1 MNQSNTTP
9 LIKKKKKRRVGTVGG
24 REWGNGTE
32 MRKNRMRKTGRG
44 TKLLHR
50 ARLLMGRGGERHQ
63 PRDCHVCIVV
73 ADED

>member
-1 MNQSNTTP
+1 MG
-9 LIKKKKKRRVGTVGG
+9 V